1 MPWSLETV
9 GERVVVESSLAWVTE
24 LIAEAAGGELESRS
38 HDAGTVHVN
47 VESERAPFAT
57 EGWNV
62 LARDA
67 RDKGGSV
74 VIRNVCTTGFD
85 LHATCTELGVDFTY
99 RWRPAAR
106 ERATGMLLRSRF
118 HLLARAALIQ
128 YPALWWAGVEGRA
141 PLHASACTVD
151 GSTPLV
157 TAPSG
162 VGRSTFMLR
171 VLAEGGSVTGDN
183 LSVGDG
189 TTVFGLAEPF
199 RIEGAGG
206 RRMPHGRQEMPVR
219 QRAPALEP
227 DAVIVLTRG
236 GATAT
241 AFSSLSPVA
250 AARSMVTSTYA
261 AGELRRFW
269 AFAATLAAGT
279 GVGPPHPPVMD
290 VASAFSARLP
300 CYALELGARPAPTL
314 PELLREQE
322 TKACA

>member
-1 MPWSLETV
+1 MPWSLDTV
-9 GERVVVESSLAWVTE
+9 GERVVVESSLPWVTD
-24 LIAEAAGGELESRS
+24 LIAEAAGGELESCSGEGGAVRVS
-38 HDAGTVHVN
+38 IEA
-47 VESERAPFAT
+47 ERAPFAT

-67 RDKGGSV
+67 RDKDGSV
-74 VIRNVCTTGFD
+74 VLRNVCTTGFD
-85 LHATCTELGVDFTY
+85 LHARGTELGAEFTY

-106 ERATGMLLRSRF
+106 ERATGALLRSRF

-128 YPALWWAGVEGRA
+128 YPALWWAGLQGRA
-141 PLHASACTVD
+141 PLHASACTTK

-171 VLAEGGSVTGDN
+171 ALAEGGTATGDN

-199 RIEGAGG
+199 RVEGGGG
-206 RRMPHGRQEMPVR
+206 RRMPHGRQEVPMR

-227 DAVIVLTRG
+227 DSVIVLSRG
-236 GATAT
+236 NATAPSL
-241 AFSSLSPVA
+241 SSLNPVA
-250 AARSMVTSTYA
+250 AARSLVTSTYA

-290 VASAFSARLP
+290 VASSFSARLP
-300 CYALELGARPAPTL
+300 CYALELGARPGATL
-314 PELLREQE
+314 AEFLRAEE
-322 TKACA
+322 AKAWA

>member
-1 MPWSLETV
+1 MPWSLDTV
-9 GERVVVESSLAWVTE
+9 GERVVVESSLAWVAE
-24 LIAEAAGGELESRS
+24 LLAEAAGGELESHSDTEGAVR
-38 HDAGTVHVN
+38 VN
-47 VESERAPFAT
+47 VEAERSPFPT

-106 ERATGMLLRSRF
+106 ERATGALLRSRF

-141 PLHASACTVD
+141 PLHASACTVE

-162 VGRSTFMLR
+162 VGRSTFVLQ
-171 VLAEGGSVTGDN
+171 VLAEGGTATGDN
-183 LSVGDG
+183 LSAGDG
-189 TTVFGLAEPF
+189 TTVFGLAEPI
-199 RIEGAGG
+199 RVEGGSG
-206 RRMPHGRQEMPVR
+206 RRMPHGRQEVPMR
-219 QRAPALEP
+219 QRAPSLEP
-227 DAVIVLTRG
+227 DSVIVLTRG
-236 GATAT
+236 GATAPSLS
-241 AFSSLSPVA
+241 ALSPVA
-250 AARSMVTSTYA
+250 AARSVVTSTYA

-290 VASAFSARLP
+290 VASAFAARLP
-300 CYALELGARPAPTL
+300 CYALEIGARPAPTL
-314 PELLREQE
+314 AELLREQE
-322 TKACA
+322 AKAWA